1 MKSFLHTLRS
11 GIILSVLMLVL
22 CSIVYPGALTAVG
35 GAIFPK
41 QANGNLVT
49 VKDADGNEV
58 AVGSELVGQDF
69 TDPRFFRGR
78 VSSVNYN
85 TYTEED
91 LIPDEEGN
99 TSYGGVSSGSFN
111 YGASNPDLQARV
123 AEDLDAFVESH
134 PGVNKEDIPADL
146 LTASGSGLDPHIS
159 PASAELQVPYVA
171 EASGLSEDEVR
182 QIVADNT
189 DHKVLGVFGE
199 EKVNVLKCNI
209 DIAEKLGMIS
219 K

>member
-41 QANGNLVT
+41 QANGNLIT

-78 VSSVNYN
+78 VSSVGYN

-99 TSYGGVSSGSFN
+99 TAYGGVSSGSFN

-189 DHKVLGVFGE
+189 EHKVLGVFGE

>member
-22 CSIVYPGALTAVG
+22 CSVIYPGALTAVG

-41 QANGNLVT
+41 QANGNLIT

-91 LIPDEEGN
+91 LVPDAEGN
-99 TSYGGVSSGSFN
+99 TAYGGVSSGSFN